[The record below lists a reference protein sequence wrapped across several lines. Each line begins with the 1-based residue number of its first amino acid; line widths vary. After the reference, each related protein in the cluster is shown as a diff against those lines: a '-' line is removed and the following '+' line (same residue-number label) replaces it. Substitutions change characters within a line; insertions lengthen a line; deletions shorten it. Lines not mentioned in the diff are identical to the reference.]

1 MEENESFQNPIS
13 LEELQLLIHH
23 PSSSRATTN
32 NEDPVTSL
40 SHIPWTFQQS
50 IQITSEEPTSSTS
63 SDKFPAFS
71 YLDLRRHQNRAW
83 ANDRLLK
90 GNEQYYLNP
99 EQADKLYQ
107 EGIDLVPDHVD
118 LLVAQAKL
126 WLMRRSRLDAAKL
139 QLKIALDLDATH
151 ADANHWMNRL
161 ERHEAA
167 IAAARRGDVGANHQA
182 QTRNSTAYQ
191 NVLMERNL
199 LLASQ
204 HNDEEKAGT
213 DASSSSSSSHRRS
226 KRQKKTKQKKKPG
239 KHKKESKNKG
249 RKRRRRYDSSSA
261 SDESSK
267 DASTGS
273 GQMGCDGNEEEE
285 EEKGDV
291 PTRTRK
297 RRRQKRYYSDASST
311 LGDDESVVKSSR
323 NRGRKER
330 DRQTDESLGDD
341 DSRSR
346 RRHKKRS
353 RSYREKAKHRKKHRK
368 SEIRSDSPRE
378 SNSG

>member
-1 MEENESFQNPIS
+1 
-13 LEELQLLIHH
+13 LLVHH
-23 PSSSRATTN
+23 PSSSRGTTHN
-32 NEDPVTSL
+32 SIFHNEDPMSSL

-50 IQITSEEPTSSTS
+50 IQIASEKPTSSTLS
-63 SDKFPAFS
+63 EYFPAFS

-107 EGIDLVPDHVD
+107 EGIDLVPDHID

-126 WLMRRSRLDAAKL
+126 WLMRRSRLDAARL
-139 QLKIALDLDATH
+139 QLKNALQLDATH
-151 ADANHWMNRL
+151 GDAKHWMNRL

-199 LLASQ
+199 LMASQ
-204 HNDEEKAGT
+204 HSDEEPSSSDT
-213 DASSSSSSSHRRS
+213 SSSSPRRRS
-226 KRQKKTKQKKKPG
+226 KRHKKTKQKKKAR

-261 SDESSK
+261 SDESSN
-267 DASTGS
+267 DASIGS
-273 GQMGCDGNEEEE
+273 GRMGCDGNKE

-291 PTRTRK
+291 PTSPRK
-297 RRRQKRYYSDASST
+297 RRRRKRYFSDASST
-311 LGDDESVVKSSR
+311 LGDDDSGVKSSR
-323 NRGRKER
+323 NRGRKEP
-330 DRQTDESLGDD
+330 DRQSDDSLGDH
-341 DSRSR
+341 DSRSH

-353 RSYREKAKHRKKHRK
+353 RSHREKTKHRKKHHK
-368 SEIRSDSPRE
+368 SETRSDSPRE